1 MANEVAH
8 YCQPANTVAVGT
20 LGFVD
25 TRQAAKVDVSV
36 VEHAGGL
43 SLLIRGEGLR
53 RALHLGWPEAR
64 RLTDDLLASIAAA
77 PIDVQMDVQA
87 DGIAQPVLA
96 SDGSSP
102 NAQALPGLGGSE
114 SHEQ

>member
-1 MANEVAH
+1 MANEVTH
-8 YCQPANTVAVGT
+8 YSPSANTVAVGT

-53 RALHLGWPEAR
+53 RALHLGWPEVR
-64 RLTDDLLASIAAA
+64 RLTDELLAAIAAA
-77 PIDVQMDVQA
+77 PIDVQATPD
-87 DGIAQPVLA
+87 
-96 SDGSSP
+96 
-102 NAQALPGLGGSE
+102 AQALLPSNGGPVNG
-114 SHEQ
+114 